1 MGEIIAAGILV
12 LAMIAIGCG
21 IKQLIDT
28 IKE

>member
-12 LAMIAIGCG
+12 LALIAVGCG
-21 IKQLIDT
+21 IKQRVDT